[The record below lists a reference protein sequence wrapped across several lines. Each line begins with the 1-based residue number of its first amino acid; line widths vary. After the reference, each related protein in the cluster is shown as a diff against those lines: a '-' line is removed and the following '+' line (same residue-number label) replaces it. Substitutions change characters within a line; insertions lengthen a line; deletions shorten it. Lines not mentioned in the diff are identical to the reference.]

1 MSPLK
6 VAALCGRPKFPMIAG
21 RPQVDHKRGERGTL
35 TGTGPVGELTEGAP
49 LGITVLDHPLSH
61 HYLSILRDR
70 TTNPAEFRQTSRRLA
85 YLLMMEATTGAAL
98 EDYPIETPLVA
109 MTGQRL
115 ARPVVAVA
123 VLRAGLGLID
133 AVTDLI
139 PDVAVGYAGV
149 QRDEETA
156 RPMEY
161 YTKFPEMAGRRVL
174 VLEPMLATGGSL
186 CWAVERVKEA
196 GADDIVALCVV
207 AAPEGAARMEA
218 AHPDVRVVTAAV
230 DSHLNDHY
238 YIVPG
243 LGDMGDRL
251 FATL

>member
-1 MSPLK
+1 M
-6 VAALCGRPKFPMIAG
+6 A
-21 RPQVDHKRGERGTL
+21 
-35 TGTGPVGELTEGAP
+35 
-49 LGITVLDHPLSH
+49 ITVVDHPLSH

-70 TTNPAEFRQTSRRLA
+70 TTNPAEFRHTARRLA
-85 YLLMMEATTGAAL
+85 YILLLEATTSAAL
-98 EDYPIETPLVA
+98 DEYLIETPLVGT
-109 MTGQRL
+109 TGRRL

-133 AVTDLI
+133 AVIDLI

-156 RPMEY
+156 RPIEY
-161 YTKFPEMAGRRVL
+161 YTKFPEMAGRKVL

-186 CWAVERVKEA
+186 SWAVERVKEA
-196 GADDIVALCVV
+196 GAEDIVALCVV
-207 AAPEGAARMEA
+207 GAPEGVERMERT
-218 AHPDVRVVTAAV
+218 HPDVTVVTAAI

>member
-1 MSPLK
+1 M
-6 VAALCGRPKFPMIAG
+6 
-21 RPQVDHKRGERGTL
+21 
-35 TGTGPVGELTEGAP
+35 
-49 LGITVLDHPLSH
+49 GITVVDHPLSH

-70 TTNPAEFRQTSRRLA
+70 TTNPAEFRHTTRRLA
-85 YLLMMEATTGAAL
+85 YILLMEATTSAAL
-98 EDYPIETPLVA
+98 DEYPIETPLVGT
-109 MTGQRL
+109 TGRRL

-123 VLRAGLGLID
+123 VLRAGLGLLD
-133 AVTDLI
+133 AVIDLI

-161 YTKFPEMAGRRVL
+161 YTKFPEMAGRKVM

-186 CWAVERVKEA
+186 SWAVERVKEA
-196 GADDIVALCVV
+196 GAEDILALCVV
-207 AAPEGAARMEA
+207 AAPEGAERMEKT
-218 AHPDVRVVTAAV
+218 HPDVTVVTAAV